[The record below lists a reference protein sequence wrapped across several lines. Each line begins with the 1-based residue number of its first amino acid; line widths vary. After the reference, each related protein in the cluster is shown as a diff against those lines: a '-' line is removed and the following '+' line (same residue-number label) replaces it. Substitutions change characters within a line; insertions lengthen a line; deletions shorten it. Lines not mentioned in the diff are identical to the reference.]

1 MGTRSVH
8 LAYGKDGFTLQF
20 DDDRIEATIVLPKDP
35 APLANPQESFL
46 EAVCAPLGSPALR
59 EVAHKA
65 LERVRAEHRQPKVV
79 IAIADHTR
87 PVPDRLLVPWL
98 VDFLKISDAAVSM
111 LIGTGS
117 HRGSTEQEWKRMLGQ
132 ASERFRILNHD
143 CQDPALVFV
152 GNSKCGGACWL
163 NPEWVQAD
171 LRLATGF
178 IEPHFYAGFSGGSKA
193 VVPGIAGLETIRHFH
208 RASLIENPST
218 TWGSHE
224 GNPLQALTREMTA
237 FCPPHFIVNV
247 TLNRAKEI
255 TGFYAGGVGTAHDAG
270 CREALNESIV
280 RLPRRFPVVVTTNG
294 GFPHDQNFYQTV
306 KGISAASR
314 IVEPNG
320 TILAISQ
327 CEQGLPSEG
336 AFERILAKPLETQ
349 ELYNSIVASKVTEQD
364 QWQVQTLLQCLAKA
378 RVILNSTLNAENRAL
393 TRTSH
398 TSNPNRTLQQ
408 LAEAYPAAKMPVAI
422 LPLGPLTIP
431 EVCESV

>member
-152 GNSKCGGACWL
+152 GNSKCG
-163 NPEWVQAD
+163 
-171 LRLATGF
+171 
-178 IEPHFYAGFSGGSKA
+178 EPAG
-193 VVPGIAGLETIRHFH
+193 
-208 RASLIENPST
+208 
-218 TWGSHE
+218 
-224 GNPLQALTREMTA
+224 
-237 FCPPHFIVNV
+237 
-247 TLNRAKEI
+247 
-255 TGFYAGGVGTAHDAG
+255 
-270 CREALNESIV
+270 
-280 RLPRRFPVVVTTNG
+280 
-294 GFPHDQNFYQTV
+294 
-306 KGISAASR
+306 
-314 IVEPNG
+314 
-320 TILAISQ
+320 
-327 CEQGLPSEG
+327 
-336 AFERILAKPLETQ
+336 
-349 ELYNSIVASKVTEQD
+349 
-364 QWQVQTLLQCLAKA
+364 
-378 RVILNSTLNAENRAL
+378 
-393 TRTSH
+393 
-398 TSNPNRTLQQ
+398 
-408 LAEAYPAAKMPVAI
+408 
-422 LPLGPLTIP
+422 
-431 EVCESV
+431 